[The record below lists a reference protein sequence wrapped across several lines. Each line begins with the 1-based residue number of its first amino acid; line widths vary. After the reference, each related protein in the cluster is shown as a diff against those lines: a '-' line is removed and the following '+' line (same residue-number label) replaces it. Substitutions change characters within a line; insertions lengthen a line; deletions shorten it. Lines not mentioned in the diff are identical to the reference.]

1 MTETPATYTI
11 TVAQR
16 RHTAILRR
24 LTPLG
29 WQAQR
34 MGMDVR
40 DVDPSQAPAAAL
52 QALDDL
58 IEAATRARAAI
69 VREVD
74 A

>member
-1 MTETPATYTI
+1 MSEQPVTYTI
-11 TVAQR
+11 TAAQR

-34 MGMDVR
+34 MAMEISY
-40 DVDPSQAPAAAL
+40 VDPARAPSFAL
-52 QALDDL
+52 RALDNL
-58 IEAATRARAAI
+58 IEDASR
-69 VREVD
+69 VREAIAQEID